1 MLLRCCCLDVIR
13 GISIVFPTFSAIL
26 TLCAYICAK
35 LESIFFPLK
44 LVHPGHFYDY
54 LMCLH
59 NVKCCFLE
67 FDSDT
72 SKVRQVL
79 VDGEKNNKLKRSDA
93 GQNLLCI
100 SAACRIPVSISITIL
115 S

>member
-1 MLLRCCCLDVIR
+1 MIISCSSTML
-13 GISIVFPTFSAIL
+13 SAVFWSHL

-35 LESIFFPLK
+35 LESIFFSLK

-54 LMCLH
+54 LMFLH

-79 VDGEKNNKLKRSDA
+79 VDCEKNNNKHKRSDA

-100 SAACRIPVSISITIL
+100 SAAYRIPVSISITIL